1 MISHVNDKFFLFLG
15 IIGPHREMAV
25 DVPDS
30 FIARNKTPPRYPP
43 PRPPTQTQVI
53 FSPNGMQK
61 VSFYLSSPY
70 TQTLKHR
77 TFVFKF
83 TS

>member
-1 MISHVNDKFFLFLG
+1 
-15 IIGPHREMAV
+15 MAV

-53 FSPNGMQK
+53 YSPNGTIQK
-61 VSFYLSSPY
+61 VSSS
-70 TQTLKHR
+70 
-77 TFVFKF
+77 
-83 TS
+83 